1 MIPVDWLTE
10 AKDTLLEKV
19 RVTPVTYDSDI
30 DAYLKWE
37 NCQLTGSFKL
47 RGAINKIA
55 NLQPWE
61 RSLGLVTASA
71 GNHGQGVAYA
81 AREFGVQSV
90 IFASD
95 HAVPAK
101 VDAMRGL
108 GAEVRLVSGG
118 YAEAEKAG
126 LEFAMEAGRTWISP
140 YNDGRVI
147 AGQATVGIE
156 LVDQIQPF
164 DAQSV
169 VIPVGGG
176 GLLAGIALALQS
188 GGIQT
193 RIIGVQ
199 SEASAFMHAI
209 FNGKSQESV
218 VEWDSLA
225 DGLAGKIEESSI
237 TIPAV
242 RELADDLVLVSENS
256 IEDAIVYAWEKH
268 HEIIEGSA
276 AVALAAV
283 LTGKIPELPAVLVI
297 TGGNIQPEVHQDILS
312 RSVLHRQKGKPG

>member
-1 MIPVDWLTE
+1 MIPIEWLAE

-19 RVTPVTYDSDI
+19 RVTPVTFDSDLN
-30 DAYLKWE
+30 AYLKWE
-37 NCQLTGSFKL
+37 NRQITGSFKI

-81 AREFGVQSV
+81 AREFGIHSV

-118 YAEAEKAG
+118 YAAAEKAG
-126 LEFAMEAGRTWISP
+126 LGFAVEAGRTWISP

-147 AGQATVGIE
+147 AGQAAVGLE
-156 LVDQIQPF
+156 LVEQIQPF
-164 DAQSV
+164 DAKSV

-176 GLLAGIALALQS
+176 GLLAGTALAIQS
-188 GGIQT
+188 RGIRT

-199 SEASAFMHAI
+199 SEASSFMHAI
-209 FNGKSQESV
+209 FNGKQQESV

-225 DGLAGKIEESSI
+225 DGLAGKIEDSSI

-242 RELADDLVLVSENS
+242 RELADDIVLVSEAS
-256 IEDAIVYAWEKH
+256 IENAIVYAWEKH

-276 AVALAAV
+276 AVALAAL
-283 LTGKIPELPAVLVI
+283 LTGKVPDLPAVLVI

-312 RSVLHRQKGKPG
+312 RSALNRQTGGLR

>member
-1 MIPVDWLTE
+1 MIPIEWLAE
-10 AKDTLLEKV
+10 ANAELLDKV
-19 RVTPVTYDSDI
+19 RVTPVTFDPDI
-30 DAYLKWE
+30 NGYLKWE
-37 NCQLTGSFKL
+37 NSQITGSFKI
-47 RGAINKIA
+47 RGALNKIA

-81 AREFGVQSV
+81 AREFGIQSV

-101 VDAMRGL
+101 VDAMREL
-108 GAEVRLVSGG
+108 GAEVRLVTGG
-118 YAEAEKAG
+118 YSEAEKAG
-126 LEFAMEAGRTWISP
+126 LQFAMEAGRTWISP

-147 AGQATVGIE
+147 AGQATVGLE

-164 DAQSV
+164 AAQSV

-176 GLLAGIALALQS
+176 GLLAGTALALQS
-188 GGIQT
+188 RGIQT

-199 SEASAFMHAI
+199 SEASSFMHAI
-209 FNGKSQESV
+209 FNGKPQESV

-242 RELADDLVLVSENS
+242 RELADDLVLISEAS
-256 IEDAIVYAWEKH
+256 IEDAVVYAWEKH
-268 HEIIEGSA
+268 HEVIEGSA

-283 LTGKIPELPAVLVI
+283 MSGKIHDLPAVLVI

-312 RSVLHRQKGKPG
+312 RSSLKRQKGSLR